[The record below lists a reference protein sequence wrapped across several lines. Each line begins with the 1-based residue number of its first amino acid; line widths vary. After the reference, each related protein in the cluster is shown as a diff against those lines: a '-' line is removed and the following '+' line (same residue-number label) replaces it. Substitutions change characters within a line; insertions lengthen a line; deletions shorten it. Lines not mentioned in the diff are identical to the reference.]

1 MRMKISGLTGG
12 WPPFSKVRKTMTFR
26 TGEPPR
32 IIASPTSEDM
42 GHPTGPVVAVQM
54 RWDERT
60 VAGFVGMI
68 QRDS

>member
-12 WPPFSKVRKTMTFR
+12 WPTFSKVGEPMTSR

-42 GHPTGPVVAVQM
+42 GHPA
-54 RWDERT
+54 E
-60 VAGFVGMI
+60 
-68 QRDS
+68 DSAWMANTCRPRLCHN

>member
-12 WPPFSKVRKTMTFR
+12 WPTFSKVGESMTSCA
-26 TGEPPR
+26 GEPPR

-42 GHPTGPVVAVQM
+42 GHPAGLVVAVQM

-60 VAGFVGMI
+60 VAGFVSMI
-68 QRDS
+68 QGDS